1 MFGAEKVWVPV
12 YMIETTM
19 PDLMDL
25 QAMSPFRVV
34 SISEGARHITLF
46 GIPMKFDPKI
56 VLLVLLSILT
66 SVVKGQEQQDFF
78 TKADVF
84 FDTYVKAGKVDYRSL
99 KSHPQELEGLL
110 LLAKKISIS
119 KNNASVFQA
128 FWINTYNLLVIK
140 GVVDHYPL
148 NSPLDVDGFFDKIAY
163 EVGGMNITLNEL
175 EHQLLRE
182 NFPDEPRFHFVL
194 VCAGLGCPPIIDKAY
209 LPTSLEAQLE
219 AQTSKAMN
227 DPNFIR
233 TTDDRIMV
241 SQIFEWYAADFSRNG
256 NGLIGFINRYR
267 DPDLSA
273 EAKIGFYPYDW
284 KLNDIKH

>member
-1 MFGAEKVWVPV
+1 
-12 YMIETTM
+12 
-19 PDLMDL
+19 
-25 QAMSPFRVV
+25 MSTFRIV
-34 SISEGARHITLF
+34 SISEGVRHTTLF
-46 GIPMKFDPKI
+46 GIPMKFYPKI

-84 FDTYVKAGKVDYRSL
+84 FHTYVKAGKVDYRSL
-99 KSHPQELEGLL
+99 KSQPQELDGLL
-110 LLAKKISIS
+110 LLAKEISIS
-119 KNNASVFQA
+119 KNNASVYQA

-140 GVVDHYPL
+140 GVVDNYPL
-148 NSPLDVDGFFDKIAY
+148 KSPLDVDGFFDKITYGA
-163 EVGGMNITLNEL
+163 GGMNITLNEL
-175 EHQLLRE
+175 EHRLLRE

-233 TTDDRIMV
+233 TTDNQILV
-241 SQIFEWYAADFSRNG
+241 SQIFQWYAADFSRNG
-256 NGLIGFINRYR
+256 NRLIGFINRYR
-267 DPDLSA
+267 EPDLSA
-273 EAKIGFYPYDW
+273 GAKIGFYPYDW
-284 KLNDIKH
+284 TLNDIKH

>member
-1 MFGAEKVWVPV
+1 
-12 YMIETTM
+12 
-19 PDLMDL
+19 
-25 QAMSPFRVV
+25 MSPFRDV

-84 FDTYVKAGKVDYRSL
+84 FDTYIKAGKVDYRSL

-110 LLAKKISIS
+110 LLAKKVSIS

-194 VCAGLGCPPIIDKAY
+194 VCAGLGCPPITDKAY

-233 TTDDRIMV
+233 NTDDRVMV

-256 NGLIGFINRYR
+256 NGLIDFINRYR

-273 EAKIGFYPYDW
+273 DAKIGFYPYDW
-284 KLNDIKH
+284 KLNDIKR